1 MDLKIRIRIDNIFHL
16 GPCPRLEVVVDVDSD
31 RPSIDPIMC
40 QTRWRFDDND
50 DKADIVQRV
59 KTAKT

>member
-1 MDLKIRIRIDNIFHL
+1 MCQDR
-16 GPCPRLEVVVDVDSD
+16 PRLEVIVDVD
-31 RPSIDPIMC
+31 RQAKYDPIMC

-50 DKADIVQRV
+50 DKADIVQHV